1 MVSSRM
7 KQQRK
12 LYSYHTSSIGSTI
25 HPAISIRILQFC
37 SNSPPKCWNCDYM
50 CKSELFCDK
59 CKVLQELPQNL
70 TYFDIIGIKK
80 DYNVT
85 NEEIQ
90 KKYKELQKMLH
101 PDKFSN
107 KSEKERQ
114 ISENLSSLI
123 NKAYSTLM
131 HPLKRGLYMLQLEG
145 ISIPEG
151 TTNLNPDFLM
161 EIMERNEEI
170 ENAMGDKDKI
180 LKLTKKSK
188 ELLDILSKQVAEAF
202 SKEDIKTATMILIKM
217 KYYNS
222 IDNRLKKLKHDLGIV
237 E

>member
-1 MVSSRM
+1 MTRLHSTMFLVRIIRKCMMVSSRM

-25 HPAISIRILQFC
+25 HPAISMRILQFC

-80 DYNVT
+80 DYNVM

-107 KSEKERQ
+107 KSEASIYRKV
-114 ISENLSSLI
+114 
-123 NKAYSTLM
+123 
-131 HPLKRGLYMLQLEG
+131 YMSM
-145 ISIPEG
+145 IIP
-151 TTNLNPDFLM
+151 
-161 EIMERNEEI
+161 
-170 ENAMGDKDKI
+170 
-180 LKLTKKSK
+180 
-188 ELLDILSKQVAEAF
+188 
-202 SKEDIKTATMILIKM
+202 
-217 KYYNS
+217 
-222 IDNRLKKLKHDLGIV
+222 H
-237 E
+237 